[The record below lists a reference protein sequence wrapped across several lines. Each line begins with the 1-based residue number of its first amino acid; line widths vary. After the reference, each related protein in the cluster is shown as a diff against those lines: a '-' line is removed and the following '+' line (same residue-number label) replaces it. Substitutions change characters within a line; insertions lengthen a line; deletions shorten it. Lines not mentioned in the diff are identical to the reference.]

1 MSKIFDDGVIS
12 QNFDVIAIF
21 PIHDQLLFLYH
32 RKKGC
37 GIDGFNGPRHLLFLK
52 EYLKVYSY
60 TAFKISQC
68 GRVQVNVIL

>member
-37 GIDGFNGPRHLLFLK
+37 GIDGFNGPRQEIFKGILLHSFQNLP
-52 EYLKVYSY
+52 VWSC
-60 TAFKISQC
+60 SS
-68 GRVQVNVIL
+68 